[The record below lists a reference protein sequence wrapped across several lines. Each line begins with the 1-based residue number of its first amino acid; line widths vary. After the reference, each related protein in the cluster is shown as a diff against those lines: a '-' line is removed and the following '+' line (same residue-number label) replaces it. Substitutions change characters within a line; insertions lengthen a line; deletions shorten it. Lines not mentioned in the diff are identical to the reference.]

1 MMKINPLCEEK
12 IAGYAGYPVYK
23 CIKCMNIKEI
33 NNPHVTRKRAFITRK
48 STIITRRRITEVTP
62 DSHA

>member
-1 MMKINPLCEEK
+1 MRKK

-23 CIKCMNIKEI
+23 CIKCMNIKET

>member
-1 MMKINPLCEEK
+1 
-12 IAGYAGYPVYK
+12 
-23 CIKCMNIKEI
+23 MNIKEI